1 MIRLTAVIEYDEG
14 RRQAIAYESEESI
27 VSIGRDEGVNFR
39 IPLATVSR
47 QHARITRI
55 DGLYF
60 IEDLGSAHGTL
71 VNGRKLNPQERSKLA
86 DGDMVEL
93 TKAVITCNIEAPE
106 LAVDESEMTQAIA
119 FRAVEG
125 LLGKLDDASK
135 ELPFFRVLTAEDE
148 GRKFELEPALS
159 EWHLGRSKAC
169 QFVLSNPNVSRKH
182 AVIHR
187 DWRGFTIEDAG
198 SRTGILVN
206 GAEVS
211 GAHRL
216 ADRDEVTLGPV
227 KLLFMDPDQELV
239 SALKDVPGF
248 SLDEGPSRVDL
259 PVVGDGDGEPLVSED
274 GADEVVGVDL
284 PTDEEPAPDDEA
296 AQQDVEAEDSAWA
309 SAIDPSLLEAESGRK
324 KVDTLVLLG
333 VTALLGVVILLVF
346 AFLT

>member
-60 IEDLGSAHGTL
+60 IEDLGSAHGTM

-135 ELPFFRVLTAEDE
+135 ELPLFPSAEC
-148 GRKFELEPALS
+148 GRRRPKNSSL
-159 EWHLGRSKAC
+159 
-169 QFVLSNPNVSRKH
+169 NPR
-182 AVIHR
+182 
-187 DWRGFTIEDAG
+187 
-198 SRTGILVN
+198 
-206 GAEVS
+206 
-211 GAHRL
+211 
-216 ADRDEVTLGPV
+216 
-227 KLLFMDPDQELV
+227 
-239 SALKDVPGF
+239 
-248 SLDEGPSRVDL
+248 
-259 PVVGDGDGEPLVSED
+259 
-274 GADEVVGVDL
+274 
-284 PTDEEPAPDDEA
+284 
-296 AQQDVEAEDSAWA
+296 
-309 SAIDPSLLEAESGRK
+309 
-324 KVDTLVLLG
+324 
-333 VTALLGVVILLVF
+333 
-346 AFLT
+346 

>member
-1 MIRLTAVIEYDEG
+1 MIRLTAVIEYEEG
-14 RRQAIAYESEESI
+14 RRQAIAYESEDSI

-71 VNGRKLNPQERSKLA
+71 VNGRKLNPQERSKLS

-93 TKAVITCNIEAPE
+93 TKAVITCTIEAPS
-106 LAVDESEMTQAIA
+106 LAIDEAEMTQAIA

-135 ELPFFRVLTAEDE
+135 ELPFLRVLTAEDE

-159 EWHLGRSKAC
+159 EWHVGRSKAC

-206 GAEVS
+206 GSDVA

-216 ADRDEVTLGPV
+216 ADRDEITLGPV

-248 SLDEGPSRVDL
+248 NLDDGPSRVDL
-259 PVVGDGDGEPLVSED
+259 PV
-274 GADEVVGVDL
+274 A
-284 PTDEEPAPDDEA
+284 EPAPDSSEPADELGGELGLDESDVSGDA
-296 AQQDVEAEDSAWA
+296 DESVSAQAEAEDSAWA
-309 SAIDPSLLEAESGRK
+309 DTIDPSLLEPDSARK
-324 KVDTLVLLG
+324 KIDTLVLLG
-333 VTALLGVVILLVF
+333 VTALLGLVLLVVF

>member
-86 DGDMVEL
+86 DVDMVEL
-93 TKAVITCNIEAPE
+93 TKAVIPCNIEAPE

-259 PVVGDGDGEPLVSED
+259 PVVGDGNGEPLVSED

-296 AQQDVEAEDSAWA
+296 AQRDVEAEDSAWA

>member
-14 RRQAIAYESEESI
+14 RRQAIAHESDDAV
-27 VSIGRDEGVNFR
+27 VSIGRDEGVDFR

-71 VNGRKLNPQERSKLA
+71 VNGRKLDPQERSKLS

-106 LAVDESEMTQAIA
+106 LAVDEAEMTQAIA

-135 ELPFFRVLTAEDE
+135 ELPFLRVLNAEDE

-169 QFVLSNPNVSRKH
+169 QFVLSNPNISRKH

-198 SRTGILVN
+198 SRSGILVN
-206 GAEVS
+206 GTEVA
-211 GAHRL
+211 GTHRL
-216 ADRDEVTLGPV
+216 VDRDEVSLGPV
-227 KLLFMDPDQELV
+227 KLLFIDPDQELV
-239 SALKDVPGF
+239 AALKDVPGF
-248 SLDEGPSRVDL
+248 DLDDGPSRVDIPAA
-259 PVVGDGDGEPLVSED
+259 PVEESNSAERD
-274 GADEVVGVDL
+274 GAAELGMEIPGEDDPAHLEV
-284 PTDEEPAPDDEA
+284 PSTEA
-296 AQQDVEAEDSAWA
+296 SSDDSAWA
-309 SAIDPSLLEAESGRK
+309 SDIDPSLLEPETGRK

-333 VTALLGVVILLVF
+333 VTALLGLVLLLVF

>member
-1 MIRLTAVIEYDEG
+1 MIRLTAVIEYEEG
-14 RRQAIAYESEESI
+14 RRQAIAFESDDSI

-71 VNGRKLNPQERSKLA
+71 VNGKKLSPQERSKLA

-93 TKAVITCNIEAPE
+93 TKAVITCSIEAPD
-106 LAVDESEMTQAIA
+106 LGTNDAEMTQAIA

-135 ELPFFRVLTAEDE
+135 ELPFFRVLTGEDE

-169 QFVLSNPNVSRKH
+169 QFVLANPNVSRKH

-198 SRTGILVN
+198 SRTGVLVN
-206 GAEVS
+206 GDTIN
-211 GAHRL
+211 GTHRL
-216 ADRDEVTLGPV
+216 VDRDELTLGPV
-227 KLLFMDPDQELV
+227 KLLFMDPDQDLV
-239 SALKDVPGF
+239 SALRDVPGF
-248 SLDEGPSRVDL
+248 NLDDGPSQVDL
-259 PVVGDGDGEPLVSED
+259 PVASDPQ
-274 GADEVVGVDL
+274 
-284 PTDEEPAPDDEA
+284 TDAPPDDAEVFETPPSLEMSQQEA
-296 AQQDVEAEDSAWA
+296 SPTQNVPESDDDSAWA
-309 SAIDPSLLEAESGRK
+309 SSIDPALLESSSGRK
-324 KVDTLVLLG
+324 RIDTLVLLG
-333 VTALLGVVILLVF
+333 VTALLGVVILIVVVS
-346 AFLT
+346 LT

>member
-1 MIRLTAVIEYDEG
+1 MIRLTAVIEYEEG
-14 RRQAIAYESEESI
+14 RRQAIAYESDDAV

-106 LAVDESEMTQAIA
+106 LAVDEAEMTQAIA

-135 ELPFFRVLTAEDE
+135 ELPFLRVLSAEDE

-198 SRTGILVN
+198 SRSGILVN
-206 GAEVS
+206 GSEVS

-216 ADRDEVTLGPV
+216 VDRDEVSLGPV

-239 SALKDVPGF
+239 AALKDVPGF
-248 SLDEGPSRVDL
+248 NLDDGPSRVDI
-259 PVVGDGDGEPLVSED
+259 PAATDSV
-274 GADEVVGVDL
+274 DEVTSDEGIDDDL
-284 PTDEEPAPDDEA
+284 GIVSQEETGPENSEPTSPE
-296 AQQDVEAEDSAWA
+296 VEVEDAAWA
-309 SAIDPSLLEAESGRK
+309 SDIDPSLLEPEAGRK
-324 KVDTLVLLG
+324 KIDTLVLLG
-333 VTALLGVVILLVF
+333 VTALLGVVLLLVF